1 MKLSKN
7 LGRIATTFLATAML
21 AAFAAVPASAAA
33 PIGANG
39 TAGGGDGTPLDEN
52 KLSFV
57 SELWLPDGVSVPDAT
72 FTYTLEGAVAS
83 SDEDYS
89 FANGTVDVH
98 DGTGSVEETAVFSK
112 DDDSKVTA
120 SGQEGISKVSET
132 VTIDLSKLPAFS
144 NVGVYKYKL
153 TQSLNSELQADFTLT
168 GITSR
173 VVYLFVGRTNDEP
186 ETYAVTGAVMVNKD
200 SYDSSV
206 KSNGNITNFY
216 LLDGNPDEPDV
227 PPVVKDNT
235 LTISNAIKGAMGDKN
250 ATFHFDFTVSSTADA
265 SKEFAYVVTKD
276 GHEGPKQYAVSGTQI
291 SNIELGD
298 GDTITIYGLSST
310 DTFDVTQN
318 DGDKNGY
325 DTKIGV
331 EDVASV
337 TGKTINDYKT
347 LAFTNTRDAIAP
359 TGLVMNVA
367 PYVLLVL
374 VAAGAGYVF
383 LRKREED

>member
-21 AAFAAVPASAAA
+21 AAFAAVPASAEA
-33 PIGANG
+33 IGESG
-39 TAGGGDGTPLDEN
+39 TAGLGDDTALTGN
-52 KLSFV
+52 QLSFNSV
-57 SELWLPDGVSVPDAT
+57 LWLPDDVSVPDAT
-72 FTYTLEGAVAS
+72 FTYTLEGADAS
-83 SDEDYS
+83 SDADYS
-89 FANGTVDVH
+89 VANGTVDVQS
-98 DGTGSVEETAVFSK
+98 GTGSVTGTAVFGK
-112 DDDSKVTA
+112 DDDSKVA
-120 SGQEGISKVSET
+120 PSGQEGISKVSET

>member
-153 TQSLNSELQADFTLT
+153 TQSLNSELQ
-168 GITSR
+168 
-173 VVYLFVGRTNDEP
+173 
-186 ETYAVTGAVMVNKD
+186 
-200 SYDSSV
+200 
-206 KSNGNITNFY
+206 
-216 LLDGNPDEPDV
+216 
-227 PPVVKDNT
+227 
-235 LTISNAIKGAMGDKN
+235 
-250 ATFHFDFTVSSTADA
+250 
-265 SKEFAYVVTKD
+265 
-276 GHEGPKQYAVSGTQI
+276 
-291 SNIELGD
+291 
-298 GDTITIYGLSST
+298 
-310 DTFDVTQN
+310 
-318 DGDKNGY
+318 
-325 DTKIGV
+325 
-331 EDVASV
+331 
-337 TGKTINDYKT
+337 
-347 LAFTNTRDAIAP
+347 
-359 TGLVMNVA
+359 
-367 PYVLLVL
+367 
-374 VAAGAGYVF
+374 
-383 LRKREED
+383 